1 MKKLLAALL
10 ALMMIISLSA
20 CSGKQTDEMEA
31 EAIEITPERGTVENG
46 FYNNEAFG
54 VSFET
59 PADWYF
65 LTDEEIAQTMGSTA
79 EKLYGENIL
88 EDMDYIYDL
97 YCVDMETGTTVSVNY
112 ENLGTIGQFT
122 ETNQYLETVLAQ
134 LLSSSNTPSS
144 PLPTNISSGLS
155 EENENKLLSAQKEI
169 ESGNTATELSVIKV
183 DGTAVPCLN
192 ITLEASGQTIYESI
206 IVKKIGTWIGTVTL
220 ATLDEAEI
228 ETLAESISFN

>member
-134 LLSSSNTPSS
+134 LLSSSNPG
-144 PLPTNISSGLS
+144 I
-155 EENENKLLSAQKEI
+155 
-169 ESGNTATELSVIKV
+169 TATELSVIKI

-206 IVKKIGTWIGTVTL
+206 VVKKIGTWIGTVTL

>member
-134 LLSSSNTPSS
+134 LLSSSNTG
-144 PLPTNISSGLS
+144 I
-155 EENENKLLSAQKEI
+155 
-169 ESGNTATELSVIKV
+169 TATELSVIKV

-228 ETLAESISFN
+228 EILAESISFN

>member
-20 CSGKQTDEMEA
+20 CSEEQTDEMEA
-31 EAIEITPERGTVENG
+31 EAIEVTPERGTLENG
-46 FYNNEAFG
+46 FYSNEAFG

-59 PADWYF
+59 PEDWYF
-65 LTDEEIAQTMGSTA
+65 LTYEEIAQTMGSTA
-79 EKLYGENIL
+79 EQLYGENVL

-134 LLSSSNTPSS
+134 LLSSSNPG
-144 PLPTNISSGLS
+144 I
-155 EENENKLLSAQKEI
+155 
-169 ESGNTATELSVIKV
+169 TATELSVIKI

-228 ETLAESISFN
+228 KTLAESISFE

>member
-10 ALMMIISLSA
+10 ALMMIISFSA
-20 CSGKQTDEMEA
+20 CSEEQTDEMEA
-31 EAIEITPERGTVENG
+31 EAIEVTPERGTFENG
-46 FYNNEAFG
+46 FYSNEAFG

-59 PADWYF
+59 PEDWYF

-79 EKLYGENIL
+79 EQLYGENVL

-134 LLSSSNTPSS
+134 LLSSSNPG
-144 PLPTNISSGLS
+144 I
-155 EENENKLLSAQKEI
+155 
-169 ESGNTATELSVIKV
+169 TATELSVIKI

-228 ETLAESISFN
+228 KTLAESISFE

>member
-20 CSGKQTDEMEA
+20 CSEEQTDEMEA
-31 EAIEITPERGTVENG
+31 EAIEVTPERGTLENG
-46 FYNNEAFG
+46 FYSNETFA
-54 VSFET
+54 VSFEA
-59 PADWYF
+59 PEDWYF
-65 LTDEEIAQTMGSTA
+65 LSDEEIAQTMGSTA
-79 EKLYGENIL
+79 EQLYGENVL

-134 LLSSSNTPSS
+134 LLSSSNPG
-144 PLPTNISSGLS
+144 I
-155 EENENKLLSAQKEI
+155 
-169 ESGNTATELSVIKV
+169 TATELSVIKV

-228 ETLAESISFN
+228 KTLAESISFE

>member
-1 MKKLLAALL
+1 MKKILAALL
-10 ALMMIISLSA
+10 ALIMILSLAA
-20 CSGKQTDEMEA
+20 CSEEA
-31 EAIEITPERGTVENG
+31 QEEKKSEELIEVIPERGTVENG

-79 EKLYGENIL
+79 EKLYGENVL

-134 LLSSSNTPSS
+134 LLSSSNPG
-144 PLPTNISSGLS
+144 I
-155 EENENKLLSAQKEI
+155 
-169 ESGNTATELSVIKV
+169 TATELSVIKV

-192 ITLEASGQTIYESI
+192 ITLEAGDQTIYESI
-206 IVKKIGTWIGTVTL
+206 VVKKIGTWIGTVTL

>member
-134 LLSSSNTPSS
+134 LLSSSNPG
-144 PLPTNISSGLS
+144 I
-155 EENENKLLSAQKEI
+155 
-169 ESGNTATELSVIKV
+169 TATELSVIKV

>member
-1 MKKLLAALL
+1 MKKLFAALL
-10 ALMMIISLSA
+10 ALMMILSLAA
-20 CSGKQTDEMEA
+20 CSEEA
-31 EAIEITPERGTVENG
+31 QEEEKSEELIEVTPERGTVENG

-79 EKLYGENIL
+79 EKLYGENVL

-134 LLSSSNTPSS
+134 LLSSSNPG
-144 PLPTNISSGLS
+144 I
-155 EENENKLLSAQKEI
+155 
-169 ESGNTATELSVIKV
+169 TATELSVIKV

-206 IVKKIGTWIGTVTL
+206 VVKKIGTWIGTVTL

-228 ETLAESISFN
+228 EPLAESISFK

>member
-20 CSGKQTDEMEA
+20 CSEEQTDEMEV
-31 EAIEITPERGTVENG
+31 EAIEVTPERGTVENG
-46 FYNNEAFG
+46 SYNNEAFG
-54 VSFET
+54 VSFEA

-79 EKLYGENIL
+79 EKLYGENVL

-122 ETNQYLETVLAQ
+122 EANQYLETVLAQ
-134 LLSSSNTPSS
+134 LLSSSNPG
-144 PLPTNISSGLS
+144 I
-155 EENENKLLSAQKEI
+155 
-169 ESGNTATELSVIKV
+169 TATELSVIKV

-220 ATLDEAEI
+220 ASLDEAEI
-228 ETLAESISFN
+228 KTLAESISFN